1 MKSSCQTTRLALLML
16 WVFLPL
22 NGANAALTDSTTFN
36 VKINID
42 PTCDI
47 KAVSASDVDFGSH
60 GHDDT
65 NIDAQGDLTI
75 KCTNGTAYSIG
86 LDNGLHFDN
95 GNTVRQMSGIGAGNT
110 GELIPYTLYLNAN
123 HSTEWTTASPLSGTG
138 TGQNEVKA
146 IYGQVA
152 NLTNAKAGQYLDTVT
167 ATVTY

>member
-1 MKSSCQTTRLALLML
+1 MKFPCKTTRLGLLAL
-16 WVFLPL
+16 WIFLPL
-22 NGANAALTDSTTFN
+22 NGAFAALTDSTTFN

-60 GHDDT
+60 VHEDT

-95 GNTVRQMSGIGAGNT
+95 GNTVRQMSGAGAGNT

-138 TGQNEVKA
+138 MGQNEVKA